1 MMQLTEEQRASLRR
15 QATKF
20 GGGASSGRAVAEF
33 WFEDGSPLS
42 QWHKNVFTCVLCLII
57 PTERT
62 LTSHAQAWPTD
73 SHLAV

>member
-33 WFEDGSPLS
+33 WFEDGSPVS
-42 QWHKNVFTCVLCLII
+42 QWHKNVFT
-57 PTERT
+57 
-62 LTSHAQAWPTD
+62 
-73 SHLAV
+73 